1 MFWIEVLR
9 LTKILCFFM
18 VFWLISAAIKASY
31 IQKVENRDTSQIHKL
46 SIQKA
51 LELHNSTIFQ
61 SRVFEALEFLML
73 WLDEQLWIHTQTKAV
88 NQRENYFC
96 FHLGSLHITILVSN
110 RKITMKQTMQ
120 SHWIIFK
127 WEPFT
132 TKTCGEKKKKKIMK
146 WGGEGY
152 LSLPQPKSL
161 LQSNW
166 FIFKCNLPFFYLFQM
181 YRNKAG
187 TFTNKMKPLT
197 YIITHKLSTT
207 LNGFQKGTCTAVT
220 CKLLE
225 SSGTKCCDLHKL
237 QNCTHHMSLL
247 FRCKSIHKDLN
258 KSAWIPWLH

>member
-1 MFWIEVLR
+1 
-9 LTKILCFFM
+9 M
-18 VFWLISAAIKASY
+18 VGWTALNSYSNKSSQPKRKLLLFPSGFTPHYYISIKSQDYNETDNAI
-31 IQKVENRDTSQIHKL
+31 
-46 SIQKA
+46 A
-51 LELHNSTIFQ
+51 LDHFQMRTLHYQN
-61 SRVFEALEFLML
+61 L
-73 WLDEQLWIHTQTKAV
+73 W
-88 NQRENYFC
+88 
-96 FHLGSLHITILVSN
+96 
-110 RKITMKQTMQ
+110 
-120 SHWIIFK
+120 
-127 WEPFT
+127 
-132 TKTCGEKKKKKIMK
+132 GEKKKKKSQK
-146 WGGEGY
+146 GVGKGY

-197 YIITHKLSTT
+197 YIITHELSTT